1 MHTMFNRARRI
12 IRFALTLLMLA
23 FAAFAVVGL
32 WEHYMVAPWTR
43 DGQVRVQVADIAPQV
58 PGQIV
63 KLLVKDDQFVHKGDL
78 LYVIDQGDYKV
89 ALDLAKADVAS
100 KAADLE
106 VKKNENERRQKL
118 TDLAASTEEKQIYEG
133 SYAVAEAA
141 HQTALANLEQA
152 QLNMQRTEV
161 RSTVNGFVTNLLLRV
176 GDYANKGSPN
186 IAIVDSDS
194 YWVAGYFEET
204 KLGSFQV
211 GDAAEVEFMGFEQKL
226 TGHVESITR
235 GISAPNATVSTQ
247 GLPSVEAVYTWV
259 RLAQRIP
266 VRIKIDSVPP
276 TINAG
281 CRFDSDGD
289 CHSLAAPTP
298 MALYDIRTL
307 WSLIKES
314 LSQSWRHSAA
324 RSSRAINARV
334 FRTDAASELEF
345 CRSRHGEAII
355 CHCSLLQSAHPSL
368 STSIVELHA
377 SDGSKQV

>member
-1 MHTMFNRARRI
+1 MFNRARRI
-12 IRFALTLLMLA
+12 IRFALTLLLLA
-23 FAAFAVVGL
+23 FAAVAVVGL

-63 KLLVKDDQFVHKGDL
+63 KLLVQDNQFVHKGDL

-106 VKKNENERRQKL
+106 VKKNENERRRKL

-133 SYAVAEAA
+133 SYSVAEAA
-141 HQTALANLEQA
+141 YQTALANLEQA
-152 QLNMQRTEV
+152 ELNMHRTEV

-176 GDYANKGSPN
+176 GDYGNKGSPN

-211 GDAAEVEFMGFEQKL
+211 GDPAEVEFMGFEEKL

-235 GISAPNATVSTQ
+235 GISSPNAAVSTQ

-276 TINAG
+276 GITLSAG
-281 CRFDSDGD
+281 MTATVIVTPATTRT
-289 CHSLAAPTP
+289 PT
-298 MALYDIRTL
+298 ALNEIRTL
-307 WSLIKES
+307 GNLIKN
-314 LSQSWRHSAA
+314 Q
-324 RSSRAINARV
+324 
-334 FRTDAASELEF
+334 
-345 CRSRHGEAII
+345 
-355 CHCSLLQSAHPSL
+355 
-368 STSIVELHA
+368 
-377 SDGSKQV
+377 

>member
-1 MHTMFNRARRI
+1 MFIRARRI
-12 IRFALTLLMLA
+12 IRLALTLLLLA

-32 WEHYMVAPWTR
+32 WQHYMVAPWTR

-63 KLLVKDDQFVHKGDL
+63 ELLVQDNQFVHKGDL
-78 LYVIDQGDYKV
+78 LYVIDKGDYNV
-89 ALDLAKADVAS
+89 SLDLAKADVAS
-100 KAADLE
+100 KAAD
-106 VKKNENERRQKL
+106 
-118 TDLAASTEEKQIYEG
+118 
-133 SYAVAEAA
+133 
-141 HQTALANLEQA
+141 QTALANLEQA

-211 GDAAEVEFMGFEQKL
+211 GDAAEVDLMGFKDKL
-226 TGHVESITR
+226 AGHVESITR
-235 GISAPNATVSTQ
+235 GISSPNATVSTQ

-276 TINAG
+276 TVT
-281 CRFDSDGD
+281 
-289 CHSLAAPTP
+289 LAAGLTATVIVTPSAAPAPT
-298 MALYDIRTL
+298 ALNVIRTFGNL
-307 WSLIKES
+307 
-314 LSQSWRHSAA
+314 
-324 RSSRAINARV
+324 
-334 FRTDAASELEF
+334 
-345 CRSRHGEAII
+345 G
-355 CHCSLLQSAHPSL
+355 
-368 STSIVELHA
+368 
-377 SDGSKQV
+377 

>member
-1 MHTMFNRARRI
+1 MFNRVRRI
-12 IRFALTLLMLA
+12 TRFALTLLLLA
-23 FAAFAVVGL
+23 FAAFAGVGC
-32 WEHYMVAPWTR
+32 WQAYIGAPLTR

-63 KLLVKDDQFVHKGDL
+63 KLLVQDNQLVHKGDL
-78 LYVIDQGDYKV
+78 LYLIDQGDYKV

-106 VKKNENERRQKL
+106 VKKNENDRRRKL

-133 SYAVAEAA
+133 SYSVAQAA
-141 HQTALANLEQA
+141 YQTSLANLEQA

-204 KLGSFQV
+204 KLGSFRV
-211 GDAAEVEFMGFEQKL
+211 GDAAEVDLMGFKDKL
-226 TGHVESITR
+226 AGHVESITR
-235 GISAPNATVSTQ
+235 GISSPNASVSTQ

-276 TINAG
+276 TIT
-281 CRFDSDGD
+281 
-289 CHSLAAPTP
+289 LAAGLTATVIVTPSAPPTP
-298 MALYDIRTL
+298 TALSEKRTL
-307 WSLIKES
+307 
-314 LSQSWRHSAA
+314 
-324 RSSRAINARV
+324 N
-334 FRTDAASELEF
+334 
-345 CRSRHGEAII
+345 
-355 CHCSLLQSAHPSL
+355 P
-368 STSIVELHA
+368 
-377 SDGSKQV
+377 

>member
-1 MHTMFNRARRI
+1 MFNRARRT
-12 IRFALTLLMLA
+12 IRFALTLLLLA
-23 FAAFAVVGL
+23 FAAFAIVGL

-63 KLLVKDDQFVHKGDL
+63 KLLVQDNQFVHKGDL

-106 VKKNENERRQKL
+106 VKKNENERRRKL

-133 SYAVAEAA
+133 SYSVAQPAY
-141 HQTALANLEQA
+141 QTALANLEQA
-152 QLNMQRTEV
+152 QLNMQHTEV
-161 RSTVNGFVTNLLLRV
+161 RSTVDGFGTNLLLRV

-211 GDAAEVEFMGFEQKL
+211 GDAAQINLMGFDEPL
-226 TGHVESITR
+226 TGHVEGITR
-235 GISAPNATVSTQ
+235 GISSPNATVSTQ

-276 TINAG
+276 TVT
-281 CRFDSDGD
+281 
-289 CHSLAAPTP
+289 LAAGLTATVIVTPSAAPAPT
-298 MALYDIRTL
+298 ALNVIRTFG
-307 WSLIKES
+307 SLGKH
-314 LSQSWRHSAA
+314 R
-324 RSSRAINARV
+324 
-334 FRTDAASELEF
+334 
-345 CRSRHGEAII
+345 
-355 CHCSLLQSAHPSL
+355 
-368 STSIVELHA
+368 
-377 SDGSKQV
+377 

>member
-1 MHTMFNRARRI
+1 MFNRARRI
-12 IRFALTLLMLA
+12 IRFALTLLLLA

-32 WEHYMVAPWTR
+32 WEHYMVSPWTR

-63 KLLVKDDQFVHKGDL
+63 RLLVQDNQFVHKGDL

-106 VKKNENERRQKL
+106 VKKNENDRRRKL
-118 TDLAASTEEKQIYEG
+118 TTLSTSIEEKQIYEG
-133 SYAVAEAA
+133 SYSVAQAA
-141 HQTALANLEQA
+141 YQTALANLEQA

-186 IAIVDSDS
+186 IAIVDSES

-204 KLGSFQV
+204 KLGSFQI
-211 GDAAEVEFMGFEQKL
+211 GDAVEVDLMGFRDKL
-226 TGHVESITR
+226 AGHVESITR
-235 GISAPNATVSTQ
+235 GISSPNATVSTQ
-247 GLPSVEAVYTWV
+247 GLPAVEAVYTWV

-266 VRIKIDSVPP
+266 VRIKIDGVPP
-276 TINAG
+276 TITLAAG
-281 CRFDSDGD
+281 LTATVIVTPS
-289 CHSLAAPTP
+289 AAPTP
-298 MALYDIRTL
+298 TALYEIRTL

-314 LSQSWRHSAA
+314 FAQGWRHSAA
-324 RSSRAINARV
+324 RSSRLINACLRN
-334 FRTDAASELEF
+334 
-345 CRSRHGEAII
+345 G
-355 CHCSLLQSAHPSL
+355 CS
-368 STSIVELHA
+368 
-377 SDGSKQV
+377 

>member
-1 MHTMFNRARRI
+1 MFNRARRI
-12 IRFALTLLMLA
+12 IRFALTLLLLA

-43 DGQVRVQVADIAPQV
+43 DGQVRVQVANIAPQV

-63 KLLVKDDQFVHKGDL
+63 KLLVQDNQFVHNGDL

-106 VKKNENERRQKL
+106 VKKNENERRRKL
-118 TDLAASTEEKQIYEG
+118 TELSASVEEKQIYEG
-133 SYAVAEAA
+133 SYSVAQAA
-141 HQTALANLEQA
+141 YQTALANLEQA
-152 QLNMQRTEV
+152 QLNMQSTEV
-161 RSTVNGFVTNLLLRV
+161 RSAVNGFVTNLLLRV
-176 GDYANKGSPN
+176 GDYANKGSSN

-194 YWVAGYFEET
+194 YWVTGYFEET

-211 GDAAEVEFMGFEQKL
+211 GDAAEVYFMGFKEKL

-266 VRIKIDSVPP
+266 VRITIGSVREEI
-276 TINAG
+276 TFTAG
-281 CRFDSDGD
+281 MTATVFVNP
-289 CHSLAAPTP
+289 AATP
-298 MALYDIRTL
+298 APSALNTIRTVGN
-307 WSLIKES
+307 LIK
-314 LSQSWRHSAA
+314 
-324 RSSRAINARV
+324 SR
-334 FRTDAASELEF
+334 
-345 CRSRHGEAII
+345 
-355 CHCSLLQSAHPSL
+355 
-368 STSIVELHA
+368 
-377 SDGSKQV
+377 